1 MIRFL
6 RAFAWLRWRLLLNG
20 VRSGRRRD
28 ALEQVSRLLALI
40 VPALIV
46 VMSLGSIILVALG
59 GLIGG
64 NALATGRF
72 AAPDVIIFVA
82 RALLFG
88 ATALVVFMPIGGAA
102 QTTGTKYSRLL
113 LLPIPTRGLHLVEV
127 VAGLADPWIL
137 FTLPGL
143 ALFAAGLAWGGRM
156 DLAAIAAVAGMALA
170 VVLASM
176 AALVSFSVSWLFRD
190 RRRAELLTIIAVMSI
205 SVVALLPQ
213 FLNDAESGMR
223 RRGGARGSG
232 PITVAR
238 IESMLPAWSNVL
250 PSELFGGAMTSAVV
264 DGDRRAA
271 MNWVA
276 VLVTEGIVFF
286 WLSGLVHRR
295 LLEAAGGS
303 TSRRQRMAR
312 MRPPWRLPPV
322 SPQAMAVA
330 WVMVK
335 GGLRS
340 VRGRVAVLLPGPMMA
355 LVSLVVLRK
364 PDEAPWIAMLGT
376 HSHLLFG
383 VSLFVAIFAIQ
394 PFTMNQFSSDRAGL
408 TLQFLMPV
416 SSVDLVRGKAIAGG
430 ALFLIAAV
438 ISGVAAAVAT
448 GGGLPVPWVMTLVG
462 GLATYVTITP
472 IAALMSAVFPVAAD
486 MSKAGSGGNPH
497 TASALIG
504 MFAGCAAIL
513 PVLIIAV
520 PGLLP
525 GGTPVG
531 RLLAMTAWLAVV
543 TAVAWLLLAL
553 ISRVVTAR
561 RENLFLTK

>member
-20 VRSGRRRD
+20 VRGGRRRD

-46 VMSLGSIILVALG
+46 VMSLGSIILVSLG

-72 AAPDVIIFVA
+72 VAPDVIIFVA
-82 RALLFG
+82 RAVLFG

-113 LLPIPTRGLHLVEV
+113 LLPIPKRGLHLVEV

-143 ALFAAGLAWGGRM
+143 ALFAAGLAWGGRA
-156 DLAAIAAVAGMALA
+156 DLALIAAVAGVALA

-213 FLNDAESGMR
+213 FLNDGDSVG
-223 RRGGARGSG
+223 RGTGRPRGPMS
-232 PITVAR
+232 VAR
-238 IESMLPAWSNVL
+238 IEAMLPAWSQVL

-271 MNWVA
+271 LSWVA
-276 VLVTEGIVFF
+276 VLVSEGVVFF
-286 WLSGLVHRR
+286 WLSGLVHQR
-295 LLEAAGGS
+295 LLESASGS
-303 TSRRQRMAR
+303 SGRRAR
-312 MRPPWRLPPV
+312 IVQMRPPWRVPGV
-322 SPQAMAVA
+322 SAQAMAVA

-355 LVSLVVLRK
+355 LVSLVVLRQ
-364 PDEAPWIAMLGT
+364 PDEVPWIAMLGT
-376 HSHLLFG
+376 YSHLLFG
-383 VSLFVAIFAIQ
+383 VSLFVGIFSIQ

-408 TLQFLMPV
+408 TLQFLLPV
-416 SSVDLVRGKAIAGG
+416 SALDLVRGKAIAG
-430 ALFLIAAV
+430 AILFLMAAL

-448 GGGLPVPWVMTLVG
+448 GSASPVPWVMTALG
-462 GLATYVTITP
+462 GLAVYVTITP
-472 IAALMSAVFPVAAD
+472 VAALMSAVFPVSAD

-497 TASALIG
+497 TASALVG
-504 MFAGCAAIL
+504 MFAGGAAIL
-513 PVLIIAV
+513 PVLVIAV

-525 GGTPVG
+525 NATPVG
-531 RLLAMTAWLAVV
+531 RLVAMAAWLAVV
-543 TAVAWLLLAL
+543 TAVAWVLLAL
-553 ISRVVTAR
+553 VSRVVTAR